1 MTNAQQVQQ
10 VLSQIGFKIDT
21 AAVQKASQQIG
32 KLGNQ
37 FASTAG
43 AITATIGFKSE
54 SVPSNPNNT
63 PELQAALL
71 VEKEKSNLHIACE
84 YLVESMLSGD
94 EAAISDSYDWVLQR
108 AELLSFAIDFEASLT
123 ANLAA

>member
-1 MTNAQQVQQ
+1 MT
-10 VLSQIGFKIDT
+10 
-21 AAVQKASQQIG
+21 
-32 KLGNQ
+32 
-37 FASTAG
+37 
-43 AITATIGFKSE
+43 ITATIGFKSDAI
-54 SVPSNPNNT
+54 PNNPNNS
-63 PELQAALL
+63 PEHQAALL

-94 EAAISDSYDWVLQR
+94 KAAISDSYDWVLQR

>member
-1 MTNAQQVQQ
+1 MT
-10 VLSQIGFKIDT
+10 
-21 AAVQKASQQIG
+21 
-32 KLGNQ
+32 
-37 FASTAG
+37 
-43 AITATIGFKSE
+43 ITATIGFKSDA
-54 SVPSNPNNT
+54 VPANPNNS

-71 VEKEKSNLHIACE
+71 VEKEKANLHIACE
-84 YLVESMLSGD
+84 YLVESMLSGE

>member
-1 MTNAQQVQQ
+1 MT
-10 VLSQIGFKIDT
+10 
-21 AAVQKASQQIG
+21 
-32 KLGNQ
+32 
-37 FASTAG
+37 
-43 AITATIGFKSE
+43 ITAIITNKSNA
-54 SVPSNPNNT
+54 VKPNPNNT
-63 PELQAALL
+63 PEYQAALL

-94 EAAISDSYDWVLQR
+94 DKAISDSYDWVLQR